1 MILRRISENLKQ
13 QNWTAVV
20 LEFLIVL
27 AGVYVASV
35 LANMNTARQDNTL
48 YDQTYDRMIEEM
60 RVNVQQLEALRAGL
74 VEPLATVQRA
84 LDDLRACRT
93 DEAALANVQ
102 ASFAPLGRG
111 EYISLSLITLEQ
123 LVDNQAFLRF
133 QSPEQRSRF
142 LLLLS
147 YQREV
152 LSVSQ
157 RIYTESGE
165 ALIDEELIER
175 GPLVYSGPDE
185 IVSVI
190 SSGEA
195 AGTPEL
201 VRTRRLSI
209 PLSEACQNDDILAEY
224 YQWEGNAY
232 YQSVYAAL
240 TAQRLRDELMALGE
254 PLEDASTP

>member
-1 MILRRISENLKQ
+1 MILRRIGEDLKK

-35 LANMNTARQDNTL
+35 LANMNNARHDKTL

-60 RVNVQQLEALRAGL
+60 RVNVQRLEELRAGL
-74 VEPLATVQRA
+74 VEPIATVQRA

-93 DEAALANVQ
+93 DETALANVQ

-123 LVDNQAFLRF
+123 LVDNQAFLQF
-133 QSPEQRSRF
+133 QSPELRTQL

-147 YQREV
+147 FLRESE
-152 LSVSQ
+152 SVS
-157 RIYTESGE
+157 RTVNTESGQV
-165 ALIDEELIER
+165 LVDERLIER

-185 IVSVI
+185 IVSVMA
-190 SSGEA
+190 SGA

-201 VRTRRLSI
+201 VRQNRLSV
-209 PLSEACQNDDILAEY
+209 PLSEACQDEGFLSAY
-224 YQWEGNAY
+224 YAWEGNAY
-232 YQSVYAAL
+232 YQSVYAAI
-240 TAQRLRDELMALGE
+240 TASRLRADLAALGHPME
-254 PLEDASTP
+254 PAAPL